1 MLESVYNM
9 CITFLAHILYYKDKK
24 VKKVKVKVKKVRNK
38 NKIKKEERFDKY
50 KTRIFKFV
58 LYKPRTEKE
67 VYYKFKSFE
76 NSELYLEKVIEILK
90 ELKYIDDRRYAEM
103 YIEDSL
109 NIKRLSRFELKNKL
123 REKGIKNQDIYDA
136 FEKFEEEL
144 RSKEIENAINIL
156 KKKEYV
162 YLEDEKKKKVENYLY
177 RKGYTHESISLGK
190 EEVKYL
196 HEKGEL

>member
-1 MLESVYNM
+1 MVDWKE
-9 CITFLAHILYYKDKK
+9 
-24 VKKVKVKVKKVRNK
+24 
-38 NKIKKEERFDKY
+38 EERFDKY

-67 VYYKFKSFE
+67 VYYKFKNFE
-76 NSELYLEKVIEILK
+76 NSELYLEKVIDILK
-90 ELKYIDDRRYAEM
+90 ELKYIDDKRYAEM

-109 NIKRLSRFELKNKL
+109 NIKKLSRFELKNKL
-123 REKGIKNQDIYDA
+123 REKGVNTQDIYDA
-136 FEKFEEEL
+136 FQKFEDEL
-144 RSKEIENAINIL
+144 RSKEIENVINIL
-156 KKKEYV
+156 KKKDYI
-162 YLEDEKKKKVENYLY
+162 YSEDDKKKKIENYLY

>member
-1 MLESVYNM
+1 MIDL
-9 CITFLAHILYYKDKK
+9 K
-24 VKKVKVKVKKVRNK
+24 
-38 NKIKKEERFDKY
+38 ERFDKY

-67 VYYKFKSFE
+67 VYYKFKNFE
-76 NSELYLEKVIEILK
+76 NSELYLEKVIDILK
-90 ELKYIDDRRYAEM
+90 ELKYIDDKRYTEM

-109 NIKRLSRFELKNKL
+109 NIKKLSRFELKNKL
-123 REKGIKNQDIYDA
+123 REKGVNTQYIYDV
-136 FEKFEEEL
+136 FQKFEDEL
-144 RSKEIENAINIL
+144 RSKEIENVINIL
-156 KKKEYV
+156 KKKDYI
-162 YLEDEKKKKVENYLY
+162 YSEDDKKKKIENYLY

>member
-1 MLESVYNM
+1 MIDWKE
-9 CITFLAHILYYKDKK
+9 
-24 VKKVKVKVKKVRNK
+24 
-38 NKIKKEERFDKY
+38 EERFDKY
-50 KTRIFKFV
+50 KTRVFKFV

-76 NSELYLEKVIEILK
+76 NSELYLERVIEILK

-123 REKGIKNQDIYDA
+123 REKGIKNQDIYD
-136 FEKFEEEL
+136 E
-144 RSKEIENAINIL
+144 
-156 KKKEYV
+156 
-162 YLEDEKKKKVENYLY
+162 EKKKKVENYLY